1 LVLLA
6 EKQKENPCCKKNCR
20 TYTQCF
26 LTSKWRQGCQHG
38 GRQGGQKPTLEKSG
52 WALRVVDQH
61 AAMTYQCRLN
71 HKLILVAQSARP
83 VDPDS
88 VIEDCVYL
96 NDQRKDDF
104 GL

>member
-1 LVLLA
+1 M
-6 EKQKENPCCKKNCR
+6 
-20 TYTQCF
+20 F
-26 LTSKWRQGCQHG
+26 LDEQVEAGVPAWGE
-38 GRQGGQKPTLEKSG
+38 GRGLEKSG

-61 AAMTYQCRLN
+61 AAMTYQRRLN

-88 VIEDCVYL
+88 VIEDCVYF